1 MSQTVKLTTRRLE
14 SDSVEVS
21 SMALSF
27 LPDSELSL
35 DVVVSCDPA
44 VKATPK
50 QVREYLS
57 SGDVNALE
65 SHEGATVF
73 TLKALS
79 PSDREAAEVKAG
91 AYTRSELGRILWL
104 DSPENER
111 EKAQWHHELAEDERA
126 ALAGYQA
133 YLNRVFVEM
142 VRAALIKIDGE
153 PAKDRL
159 DLIKPES
166 HRLQVIGELVQHIQ
180 RMSLLGTSGK

>member
-1 MSQTVKLTTRRLE
+1 MSQTVKPITRRLE
-14 SDSVEVS
+14 SASVEVS

-44 VKATPK
+44 VKATPE

-65 SHEGATVF
+65 SQEGATVF

-91 AYTRSELGRILWL
+91 AYTRSCLLYT
-104 DSPENER
+104 SPSPR
-111 EKAQWHHELAEDERA
+111 
-126 ALAGYQA
+126 
-133 YLNRVFVEM
+133 
-142 VRAALIKIDGE
+142 
-153 PAKDRL
+153 DRQ
-159 DLIKPES
+159 KS
-166 HRLQVIGELVQHIQ
+166 
-180 RMSLLGTSGK
+180 RMPSSA